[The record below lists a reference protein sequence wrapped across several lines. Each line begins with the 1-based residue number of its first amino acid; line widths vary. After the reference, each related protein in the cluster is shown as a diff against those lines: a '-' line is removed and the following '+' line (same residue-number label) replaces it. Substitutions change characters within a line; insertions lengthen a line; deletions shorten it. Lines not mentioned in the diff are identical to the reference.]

1 MATIAESN
9 ESMTVYYSKSTG
21 IIRSISSGVEDMSFY
36 GEQAEDMSIIQGYI
50 VLPFRKD
57 VFQNKDRYKINTDT
71 LQLVKVFI
79 SEEEERIAKLEE
91 ENKSLKQSIEELREM
106 VNNLT
111 GSKEVQDNV

>member
-21 IIRSISSGVEDMSFY
+21 IIRAVSSGVEDMSFY

-57 VFQNKDRYKINTDT
+57 VFQNKDHYKIDTDT

-79 SEEEERIAKLEE
+79 SEEEERITKLEE
-91 ENKSLKQSIEELREM
+91 EIAELKETI
-106 VNNLT
+106 NNLT
-111 GSKEVQDNV
+111 SSTEVQG